1 VLFRTVPTIRSTAEE
16 GVAMADI
23 DHFVVLMLENRSFDS
38 MLGCLKVRRPEINGL
53 TLAEFNDRE
62 GGQPVAVWNTGS
74 TSLVI
79 PTPDPGESWLD
90 MNEQLFGRK
99 NPPAGAADMSGFV
112 RNYENQT
119 DDPPYNGEQVMHYY
133 SEAQLPVLTG
143 LANQFAVCDCWHA
156 SAPCQ
161 TWPNRFFL
169 HTGTAGGHENNDPAL
184 VPFARK
190 TIYEQLDLK
199 QVDWKIYYH
208 DLPQTLTLKYLW
220 QRLGRFRFFDEF
232 LADAAAGT
240 LPAYS
245 FIEPRYFQEVKMPN
259 DQHPPHNVALGEQ
272 LIADVYK
279 AVRNGPN
286 WENTLLIII
295 YDEHGGCYD
304 HVPPPAAV
312 PPDPPP
318 ASKPFA
324 FDRYGVRVPAVLVSP
339 WIAKGTVLRP
349 PGATPFDHTSVLATL
364 AKSLDLD
371 GPPLTARVAAAPDV
385 LSVLSLQEPT
395 NLGPAFFEP
404 NPFTPTPFDLAAAA
418 AIPANG
424 LQKSLLHMAAQ
435 LPMNATP
442 AGITAHI
449 QELAQGTSV
458 TLESIAETEA
468 STAQSLLTATAAARE
483 RLARMFQSAP
493 TAPST
498 NEGGP

>member
-16 GVAMADI
+16 GVAMSDI

-38 MLGCLKVRRPEINGL
+38 MLGCLKARRPEIDGL
-53 TLAEFNDRE
+53 TLAEFNDDKD
-62 GGQPVAVWNTGS
+62 GQPVKVWNTGS
-74 TSLVI
+74 ASLVI
-79 PTPDPGESWLD
+79 PKPDPGESWVD
-90 MNEQLFGRK
+90 MNEQLFGR
-99 NPPAGAADMSGFV
+99 ALAASANMSGFV
-112 RNYENQT
+112 TNYERQT
-119 DDPPYNGEQVMHYY
+119 DDPPYAGAQVMHYY

-184 VPFARK
+184 VPFGRK

-220 QRLGRFRFFDEF
+220 QRLGGFRFFDEF

-245 FIEPRYFQEVKMPN
+245 FIEPRYFQELKMPN

-272 LIADVYK
+272 LIADVYA
-279 AVRNGPN
+279 AVRQGPL
-286 WENTLLIII
+286 WKKTLLIII

-304 HVPPPAAV
+304 HVPPPAAA

-318 ASKPFA
+318 PSKPFA

-339 WIAKGTVLRP
+339 WIAEGTVLRP
-349 PGATPFDHTSVLATL
+349 PGRTPFDHTSVLKTL
-364 AKSLDLD
+364 ATRF
-371 GPPLTARVAAAPDV
+371 GFQPLTARVDAAPEV
-385 LSVLSLQEPT
+385 LAALNLLPDAT
-395 NLGPAFFEP
+395 NDGPESFTP
-404 NPFTPTPFDLAAAA
+404 NAYTPTPFDLAVALTV
-418 AIPANG
+418 PANG

-435 LPMNATP
+435 LPTNATP

-449 QELAQGTSV
+449 QELKQGTSV
-458 TLESIAETEA
+458 TLESIAQTEA
-468 STAQSLLTATAAARE
+468 LTAQSLLTATATARD
-483 RLARMFQSAP
+483 RLAKMFQSAP
-493 TAPST
+493 AVPTT
-498 NEGGP
+498 NDGGP

>member
-1 VLFRTVPTIRSTAEE
+1 
-16 GVAMADI
+16 MADI
-23 DHFVVLMLENRSFDS
+23 RHYVVLMLENRSFDS
-38 MLGCLKVRRPEINGL
+38 MLGCLKVRRPEIDGL
-53 TLAEFNDRE
+53 TLDESNTDKD
-62 GGQPVAVWNTGS
+62 GQPVRVWNTGS

-79 PTPDPGESWLD
+79 PKPDPGESWVD
-90 MNEQLFGRK
+90 MNEQLFGRALAPSA
-99 NPPAGAADMSGFV
+99 NMSGFV
-112 RNYENQT
+112 TNYERQT
-119 DDPPYNGEQVMHYY
+119 DDPPYDGAQVMHYY

-199 QVDWKIYYH
+199 GKDWKIYYH

-220 QRLGRFRFFDEF
+220 HRLDRFRFFDEF
-232 LADAAAGT
+232 VADAAAGT
-240 LPAYS
+240 LPAFS
-245 FIEPRYFQEVKMPN
+245 FLEPRYFQELKMPN

-272 LIADVYK
+272 LVAAVYE
-279 AVRNGPN
+279 AVRNGPG

-318 ASKPFA
+318 PSKPFA

-339 WIAKGTVLRP
+339 WIPEGTVLRP
-349 PGATPFDHTSVLATL
+349 PGKTPFDHTSVLATL
-364 AKSLDLD
+364 TKAFDLD
-371 GPPLTARVAAAPDV
+371 GPLTARVAAAPDV
-385 LSVLSLQEPT
+385 LAALSLPAAT
-395 NLGPAFFEP
+395 NDGPESFTP

-435 LPMNATP
+435 LPTNATP
-442 AGITAHI
+442 AGIAAHI
-449 QELAQGTSV
+449 QELEQGTSV
-458 TLESIAETEA
+458 TLESIAQTEA
-468 STAQSLLTATAAARE
+468 ATSESLLTAAAAARE
-483 RLARMFQSAP
+483 KLAQMFQSAP
-493 TAPST
+493 AAPTT